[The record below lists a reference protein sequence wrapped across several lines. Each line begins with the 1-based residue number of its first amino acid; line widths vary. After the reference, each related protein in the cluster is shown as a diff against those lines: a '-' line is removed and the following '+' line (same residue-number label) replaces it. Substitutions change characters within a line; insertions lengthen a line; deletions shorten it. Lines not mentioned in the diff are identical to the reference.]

1 MRQFLNKV
9 MLVVALVMLM
19 VGFLLLAYG
28 YCAIWFTRHESDWPR
43 AVMSFVYLI
52 PGWALTTMGY
62 VGCRIEVLEAARQG
76 ARSRDSA

>member
-1 MRQFLNKV
+1 
-9 MLVVALVMLM
+9 
-19 VGFLLLAYG
+19 
-28 YCAIWFTRHESDWPR
+28 
-43 AVMSFVYLI
+43 MSFVYLI